1 VDYNPHLKPRSRPA
15 PNEVGGKG
23 RIERPEAAEN
33 IVWQTRWAP
42 PTEYE
47 NRLGDALEACF
58 ADGIADLEPLIA
70 RLNEVGVLAPDGQA
84 WTTGSFEREMDRLG
98 G

>member
-1 VDYNPHLKPRSRPA
+1 VDHNPFLKPWLRPA

-23 RIERPEAAEN
+23 RIERPGEAEN

-47 NRLGDALEACF
+47 NRLGDALEVCF
-58 ADGIADLEPLIA
+58 SEGIEELAPLIE
-70 RLNEVGVLAPDGQA
+70 RLNEMGVLAPDGAA
-84 WTTGSFEREMDRLG
+84 WTAESFEREMERLG